1 MRQDAL
7 RKLASKNF
15 YDGKNKIACKRAGE
29 FPPALKKIKDEK
41 KFINIID
48 RKTASDNFLTKNLHL
63 TFMKFFDIVFMVSNT
78 HRENTTG
85 IFRFFAKFSFKT

>member
-1 MRQDAL
+1 MTVRIKL
-7 RKLASKNF
+7 RVKEQANF
-15 YDGKNKIACKRAGE
+15 R
-29 FPPALKKIKDEK
+29 LLLKIKDEK